1 VISVFA
7 DQTVDNYIALA
18 IAVAVAV
25 LLVLVLVFPEKF

>member
-25 LLVLVLVFPEKF
+25 LLVLVLMFPEKF

>member
-7 DQTVDNYIALA
+7 APPTNNYIALA
-18 IAVAVAV
+18 IAIAVAV